1 MILYCILFT
10 EFSVFHISDHLART
24 TQTFGF
30 IFKNRS
36 VIDPF
41 SYDDNNMFYNTKRVS
56 FTTFFF
62 SASGTKSHA
71 QRSCS
76 YPVV

>member
-62 SASGTKSHA
+62 
-71 QRSCS
+71 Q
-76 YPVV
+76 PVVQNHMHNVHAVIQ